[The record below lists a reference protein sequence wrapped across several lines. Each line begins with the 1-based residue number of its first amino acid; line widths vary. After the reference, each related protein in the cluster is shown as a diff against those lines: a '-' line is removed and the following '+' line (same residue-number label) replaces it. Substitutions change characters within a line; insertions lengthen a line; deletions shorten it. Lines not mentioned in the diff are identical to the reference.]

1 MCEIKQTKKRGEA
14 GGEIILV
21 LGHANSQG
29 YILFGR
35 IFRKK
40 KKTKTLGAI
49 NLRRVNEER
58 NN

>member
-40 KKTKTLGAI
+40 KEDEDTWGNKPA
-49 NLRRVNEER
+49 ESQ
-58 NN
+58 